1 MSRRAQGRA
10 AHGPDAEAAAAA
22 PRKAILRTPS
32 RVANVWMPKRLSP
45 STSARSFVIAMT
57 VANTVTKH
65 VMNLRVRQRA
75 LMQVGHA
82 HRIGVQAGACQE
94 QLVWEACIVASQQRT
109 TFNKASLAVSMR
121 RLGGLRPDR
130 AVRKLCRCTLT

>member
-1 MSRRAQGRA
+1 MHSQAPSRVSTCGTCQPLRKRHTSPVQDPMSRRAQGRA

-32 RVANVWMPKRLSP
+32 RVANVWMPNRLSP

-65 VMNLRVRQRA
+65 VMNLRARQRA
-75 LMQVGHA
+75 LMQFGHA
-82 HRIGVQAGACQE
+82 HRIGVWIGACQE
-94 QLVWEACIVASQQRT
+94 QL
-109 TFNKASLAVSMR
+109 L
-121 RLGGLRPDR
+121 
-130 AVRKLCRCTLT
+130 